1 MKFNKKQQ
9 FHLFPKHAVF
19 FFLLYCQGWPCNMFN
34 ISNGQQHLTNNIYS
48 CILIFVH
55 HTLGNDC
62 LNRSIGITLLS
73 EVWTSALNNRES
85 IEFKILESKFLSE
98 VSILLPLL
106 SRNLLLSNL
115 FTFEWWFANYW
126 CLSIKCLVIP
136 LFHYWLTY

>member
-1 MKFNKKQQ
+1 
-9 FHLFPKHAVF
+9 
-19 FFLLYCQGWPCNMFN
+19 MFN

-106 SRNLLLSNL
+106 SKILLLSNL
-115 FTFEWWFANYW
+115 FTLEWWFANYW

-136 LFHYWLTY
+136 LFDYWLTYKHPFYPFKMVALIFVVMIEKNFFS

>member
-1 MKFNKKQQ
+1 
-9 FHLFPKHAVF
+9 
-19 FFLLYCQGWPCNMFN
+19 MFN

-55 HTLGNDC
+55 LTLGNDC

-106 SRNLLLSNL
+106 SRNLLISNL
-115 FTFEWWFANYW
+115 FTFEW
-126 CLSIKCLVIP
+126 
-136 LFHYWLTY
+136 

>member
-1 MKFNKKQQ
+1 
-9 FHLFPKHAVF
+9 
-19 FFLLYCQGWPCNMFN
+19 MFN

-73 EVWTSALNNRES
+73 EVWTSALNNRGS

-106 SRNLLLSNL
+106 SKILLLSNL
-115 FTFEWWFANYW
+115 FTLEW
-126 CLSIKCLVIP
+126 
-136 LFHYWLTY
+136 